1 MTDNADDAL
10 LTAAERARE
19 AEQRLLQTPPADPAI
34 VAKAD
39 RVYQRAE
46 EVDELAQEAAEESE
60 SEAESG
66 G

>member
-10 LTAAERARE
+10 LAAAERARE
-19 AEQRLLQTPPADPAI
+19 AEARLLETAPADPAI

-46 EVDELAQEAAEESE
+46 EVDDLAKDAAEESE